1 MIPPRGVRVVR
12 VRHCNVVTPAPGFR
26 RGRVAGVQ
34 IARSAQAVKLLPQ
47 PQPPVAF
54 GFVKV
59 NPLPCIEET

>member
-12 VRHCNVVTPAPGFR
+12 VRHCNVVTPAN
-26 RGRVAGVQ
+26 AGVQ

-54 GFVKV
+54 GFVNV